1 MPSTN
6 QCIGSHYDELKHRVF
21 YFNYN
26 SAGYNGIYIYD
37 VKANTITPLLISYV
51 DSTEDLFGFDPK
63 YPIPSVNILYR
74 TEEDGDI
81 LYWTDRLNR
90 PMKLNIKEA
99 IDKVYGTDWKKEYL
113 TVARKMPLLSA
124 QCQYSDDSSRNINT
138 LKNKVYQFRYQWVY
152 KDDTKSCWSPWSK
165 LFAPANVDTLSN
177 EINPTK
183 NNVIYVDMPSVG
195 GDIKEVR
202 IGARHSIVDA
212 FSDTFWVDTLTTA
225 EFNALTSTVS
235 GLKRYNFYNTEAYP
249 FIDKSEDAFLF
260 DYVPVKANA
269 QELLNGNVLIYG
281 GITEGVTFDVP
292 FTNNEISLPYV
303 ELVANAGGGSSSDKL
318 TTSVED
324 KQPSSP
330 PYSNESY
337 YIYLTGTPDIG
348 DVINLN
354 ISMYDTG
361 GQTHYASA
369 SVSYTVQAGSTTL
382 AAIQSALVAAINAN
396 TTVQAFR
403 ITAAP
408 NSSPLGVK
416 LTGSTYTSN
425 GTQFT
430 KILNVSH
437 SVVWVNPPSN
447 GTTNEVNT
455 AIYKHK
461 STYRFGLVYFDEFGV
476 TNGVVT
482 ASNMNVNT
490 PEIYPPSETTIPLV
504 GTSSPTIPAI
514 TFSLTHTPP
523 SWAKYFSFVRT
534 NNLSIS
540 DFKNIKT
547 NSTFLDGTEYG
558 YLDITNYNNNTSGW
572 PVYEFKKGDRVRVLG
587 KYDGYAT
594 VKDYPILDLLTIK
607 PGTSDVGH
615 FIKVPYDNS
624 TDVTANWL
632 MSQWGTVGNNE
643 FSIEVYSPSVNA
655 DPNSDLQLFYE
666 FGESYEIYT
675 DVNGNRSHKGA
686 TQNQVRGTGAQPALY
701 TFKRGDVYSRQRL
714 NYMWIV
720 DQSVSDN
727 YSSKVIGNGRSFVK
741 DQYAKQI
748 YYPTT
753 VRYSLEYQPNTSI
766 NDTNRFLSGN
776 LDEYDREKGAIQ
788 RLKTRGRQMRIFQS
802 RACGVAPILQ
812 NMLQTADGNTVVSQ
826 STEILNKIQYY
837 QGDYG
842 IGEQYCSLA
851 CSTQADY
858 FIDPIL
864 GAQIRLSNDGMT
876 SLTETYKAHFFLT
889 EKLSK
894 YQKTNYADNFGNGGY
909 AKVLGIYDI
918 FEEEYVACLQ
928 GSATDLPE
936 YTIAF
941 SETRNAYS
949 SFYEYYPEWIESAG
963 NLLIS
968 WKNGELWTHNNT
980 SAYANFY
987 GTQYSPSIK
996 LIFNENQ
1003 NIKKHYNTITTLGNT
1018 TWVAPSNGDINTNM
1032 NQQSKLL
1039 QSDFK
1044 VRDDKY
1050 HAAFKRDANS
1060 TGGIYNGN
1068 VLKGSWLELN
1078 LKPVNPQSLVD
1089 LYYVELGIQQP
1100 LNNR

>member
-1 MPSTN
+1 MASTN

-26 SAGYNGIYIYD
+26 SAGYNGIYVYD
-37 VKANTITPLLISYV
+37 VKANTINPLLISYV
-51 DSTEDLFGFDPK
+51 DSAEDIFGFDPK
-63 YPIPSVNILYR
+63 YPIASVNILYR

-90 PMKLNIKEA
+90 PMKLNIKEST
-99 IDKVYGTDWKKEYL
+99 ISGKTYGTAWKKEYL

-124 QCQYSDDSSRNINT
+124 QCQYADDSSRNINT

-177 EINPTK
+177 EINPSK
-183 NNVIYVDMPSVG
+183 NNVIYVDMPTIG
-195 GDIKEVR
+195 GDIKEVK
-202 IGARHSIVDA
+202 IAARHSVVDA
-212 FSDTFWVDTLTTA
+212 FSDTFLVDTLTIA
-225 EFNALTSTVS
+225 QFNALTTTTN
-235 GLKRYNFYNTEAYP
+235 GLKRYNFFNTEAYP
-249 FIDKSEDAFLF
+249 FIDKTEDQFLF

-281 GITEGVTFDVP
+281 GITEGVTFDTS
-292 FTNNEISLPYV
+292 FTNADVTLPYV
-303 ELVANAGGGSSSDKL
+303 ELVANTGGGSSTDKL
-318 TTSVED
+318 TITTAD
-324 KQPSSP
+324 MQPSSP
-330 PYSNESY
+330 PYSNGSF

-354 ISMYDTG
+354 ITMYDTG
-361 GQTHYASA
+361 GQTHWASA
-369 SVSYTVQAGSTTL
+369 SISYTVQAGSTSL
-382 AAIQSALVAAINAN
+382 ASIQSGLVSAINAN

-408 NSSPLGVK
+408 QSSPLAVK

-425 GTQFT
+425 GTQNT
-430 KILNVSH
+430 KVLGVSN
-437 SVVWVNPPSN
+437 SVIWANPPSN

-482 ASNMNVNT
+482 NSNMNVNT
-490 PEIYPPSETTIPLV
+490 PEITSQNIGATSITIP
-504 GTSSPTIPAI
+504 SI

-534 NNLSIS
+534 NNLSVS

-547 NSTFLDGTEYG
+547 NGAGIVGTEYG
-558 YLDITNYNNNTSGW
+558 WLDITTYNNNTSGW
-572 PVYEFKKGDRVRVLG
+572 PIYEFKKGDRVRVLG
-587 KYDGYAT
+587 VYNGVTT
-594 VKDYPILDLLTIK
+594 VKDYPVLDLLEKK
-607 PGTSDVGH
+607 PGTSDVGY

-624 TDVTANWL
+624 TDSSANWL
-632 MSQWGTVGNNE
+632 MSQWGGVGYTE
-643 FSIEVYSPSVNA
+643 FVIDVYSPSINA

-686 TQNQVRGTGAQPALY
+686 TQNQVRGTGAQPAIY
-701 TFKRGDVYSRQRL
+701 NFKRGDVYSRQRTNL
-714 NYMWIV
+714 MWVV

-727 YSSKVIGNGRSFVK
+727 YSSKVIGNGRSFIR

-748 YYPTT
+748 YYPTS
-753 VRYSLEYQPNTSI
+753 VRYSLEYQPNTNI
-766 NDTNRFLSGN
+766 NDTNRFLFAN
-776 LDEYDREKGAIQ
+776 IDEYDREKGAIQ
-788 RLKTRGRQMRIFQS
+788 RLKTRGRQLRVFQS

-851 CSTQADY
+851 SSSQADY
-858 FIDPIL
+858 FVDPVL

-889 EKLSK
+889 DKISK
-894 YQKTNYADNFGNGGY
+894 YQKTDYADKFGNGGY
-909 AKVLGIYDI
+909 AKILGIYDV
-918 FEEEYVACLQ
+918 FEEEYVACFQ
-928 GSATDLPE
+928 GSADGLTD

-949 SFYEYYPEWIESAG
+949 SFYDYYPEWIESAG
-963 NLLIS
+963 NLLIT

-980 SAYANFY
+980 STYANFY
-987 GTQYSPSIK
+987 GTQYNPSIK
-996 LIFNENQ
+996 LVFNDNQ
-1003 NIKKHYNTITTLGNT
+1003 NIKKHYNTITTLGST
-1018 TWVAPSNGDINTNM
+1018 TWVAPTVGDVNTNL
-1032 NQQSKLL
+1032 NQQSKLI

-1044 VRDDKY
+1044 IKDDKY
-1050 HAAFKRDANS
+1050 HAAFKRDVNS
-1060 TGGIYNGN
+1060 TGGLYNGN
-1068 VLKGSWLELN
+1068 VLKGSWIELN

-1089 LYYVELGIQQP
+1089 LYYIELGIQQP

>member
-21 YFNYN
+21 FFNYN
-26 SAGYNGIYIYD
+26 SSGFNGIYVYD
-37 VKANTITPLLISYV
+37 VKTNAISPLLISYV
-51 DSTEDLFGFDPK
+51 DSQEDIFGFDPK
-63 YPIPSVNILYR
+63 FPIASVNILYR

-99 IDKVYGTDWKKEYL
+99 TISGKTYGTAWKKEYL

-124 QCQYSDDSSRNINT
+124 QCQYADDSSRNINT

-152 KDDTKSCWSPWSK
+152 NDDTKSCWSPWSK

-177 EINPTK
+177 EINPTS
-183 NNVIYVDMPSVG
+183 NNVIYVDMPTAG

-202 IGARHSIVDA
+202 IGARHSIVDT
-212 FSDTFWVDTLTTA
+212 FSDTFLVDTLTIS
-225 EFNALTSTVS
+225 EFNALTTTLD
-235 GLKRYNFYNTEAYP
+235 GLKRYSFYNTEAYP
-249 FIDKSEDAFLF
+249 FIDKSEDSFLF

-292 FTNNEISLPYV
+292 FTNNEISFPYV
-303 ELVANAGGGSSSDKL
+303 ELVSNGSGGGSSTDKL
-318 TTSVED
+318 TTSVAD
-324 KQPSSP
+324 MQPSSP
-330 PYSNESY
+330 PYSNGSY

-354 ISMYDTG
+354 ITVYDTG
-361 GQTHYASA
+361 GQIHWANASI
-369 SVSYTVQAGSTTL
+369 SYTVQAGSATL
-382 AAIQSALVAAINAN
+382 AAIQSAMVALINAN
-396 TTVQAFR
+396 TTIQAFR

-408 NSSPLGVK
+408 QSSPLAIK
-416 LTGSTYTSN
+416 LTGSTYTNN
-425 GTQFT
+425 GTQNT
-430 KILNVSH
+430 KVLNVAH
-437 SVVWVNPPSN
+437 SVNWANPPSN
-447 GTTNEVNT
+447 GTVTDVNA

-482 ASNMNVNT
+482 TSNMNVNT
-490 PEIYPPSETTIPLV
+490 PEITSNNIGATSVSIPS
-504 GTSSPTIPAI
+504 I

-534 NNLSIS
+534 NNLSVS
-540 DFKNIKT
+540 EFKNIKT
-547 NSTFLDGTEYG
+547 TSAFLSGTSYG
-558 YLDITNYNNNTSGW
+558 YLDITGYNTNTSGW
-572 PVYEFKKGDRVRVLG
+572 PAYEFTKGDRVRVLG
-587 KYDGYAT
+587 VYNGVTT
-594 VKDYPILDLLTIK
+594 VKDYPILDLLTK
-607 PGTSDVGH
+607 HPSTAAAGY
-615 FIKVPYDNS
+615 FIKVAYDNS
-624 TDVTANWL
+624 TDSSANWL
-632 MSQWGTVGNNE
+632 MSQWGGAGYTE
-643 FSIEVYSPSVNA
+643 FVIDVYSPSVNA

-666 FGESYEIYT
+666 FGETYEIYT

-686 TQNQVRGTGAQPALY
+686 TQNQVRGTGAQAAIY
-701 TFKRGDVYSRQRL
+701 TFKRGDVYTRQRI
-714 NYMWIV
+714 NYMWVI
-720 DQSVSDN
+720 DQSLSDN
-727 YSSKVIGNGRSFVK
+727 YSSKVIGNGRSFIK
-741 DQYAKQI
+741 DQYAKQV

-753 VRYSLEYQPNTSI
+753 VRYSLEYQPNTNI
-766 NDTNRFLSGN
+766 NDTNRFLSAN

-788 RLKTRGRQMRIFQS
+788 RLKTRGRQMRVFQS

-851 CSTQADY
+851 SSAQADY
-858 FIDPIL
+858 FVDPVL
-864 GAQIRLSNDGMT
+864 GAQLRLSNDGIT
-876 SLTETYKAHFFLT
+876 SLTETYKAHYFLN

-909 AKVLGIYDI
+909 AKILGIYDV
-918 FEEEYVACLQ
+918 FEEEYVSCLQ
-928 GSATDLPE
+928 GSSSSLTN

-941 SETRNAYS
+941 SENRNAYS

-963 NLLIS
+963 NLLIT

-980 SAYANFY
+980 DAYANFY
-987 GTQYSPSIK
+987 GTQYNPSIK
-996 LIFNENQ
+996 LVFNENQ
-1003 NIKKHYNTITTLGNT
+1003 NIKKHYNTITTLGST
-1018 TWVAPSNGDINTNM
+1018 TWVAATNGDITTSLG
-1032 NQQSKLL
+1032 QYSKISE
-1039 QSDFK
+1039 SDFK
-1044 VRDDKY
+1044 IKDDKY
-1050 HAAFKRDANS
+1050 HAAFKRDATVLNDA
-1060 TGGIYNGN
+1060 TKFYNGN
-1068 VLKGSWLELN
+1068 VLKGSWMEIN

-1089 LYYVELGIQQP
+1089 LYYVDISILEP

>member
-1 MPSTN
+1 MASTN

-21 YFNYN
+21 FFNYN
-26 SAGYNGIYIYD
+26 SAGYNGIYVYD
-37 VKANTITPLLISYV
+37 VKGNEIKPLLISYI
-51 DSTEDLFGFDPK
+51 DSAEDIFEFDPK

-81 LYWTDRLNR
+81 LYWTDRKNR

-99 IDKVYGTDWKKEYL
+99 TDIGKTYGTAWKKEYL

-183 NNVIYVDMPSVG
+183 NNVIYVDMPIVG
-195 GDIKEVR
+195 ADIKEIK
-202 IGARHSIVDA
+202 IGARHSVVDT
-212 FSDTFWVDTLTTA
+212 FSDTFLVDTLTVA
-225 EFNALTSTVS
+225 QFNALTSTTA
-235 GLKRYNFYNTEAYP
+235 GLKRYNFFNTEAYP

-260 DYVPVKANA
+260 DYVPVKANS

-281 GITEGVTFDVP
+281 GITEGVTFDTS
-292 FTNNEISLPYV
+292 FTNSDVTLPYV
-303 ELVANAGGGSSSDKL
+303 ELVANAAGGSSTDKL
-318 TTSVED
+318 VVTTAD
-324 KQPSSP
+324 TQPSSP
-330 PYSNESY
+330 PYNTGSFF
-337 YIYLTGTPDIG
+337 IYLTGTPDIG

-354 ISMYDTG
+354 ITMYDTG
-361 GQTHYASA
+361 GQTHWASA
-369 SVSYTVQAGSTTL
+369 SISYTVQAGSTSL
-382 AAIQSALVAAINAN
+382 ASIQSGLVSAINAN

-408 NSSPLGVK
+408 QSSPLAVK

-425 GTQFT
+425 GTQYT
-430 KILNVSH
+430 KVLGVAN
-437 SVVWVNPPSN
+437 SVVWANPPSN
-447 GTTNEVNT
+447 GTTTEVNT

-482 ASNMNVNT
+482 NSNMNVNT
-490 PEIYPPSETTIPLV
+490 PEVTSANIGATSISIPS
-504 GTSSPTIPAI
+504 I

-534 NNLSIS
+534 NNLSVS
-540 DFKNIKT
+540 EFKNIKT
-547 NSTFLDGTEYG
+547 NGAGLVGTEYG
-558 YLDITNYNNNTSGW
+558 WLDITNYNNNTSGW
-572 PVYEFKKGDRVRVLG
+572 TPYDFKKGDRVRVLG
-587 KYDGYAT
+587 VYNGVTT
-594 VKDYPILDLLTIK
+594 VRDYPVLELLTKK
-607 PGTSDVGH
+607 PTDSSAGF

-624 TDVTANWL
+624 TEAGTNWL
-632 MSQWGTVGNNE
+632 MSQWGGVNYTE
-643 FSIEVYSPSVNA
+643 FVIDVYSPSINA

-666 FGESYEIYT
+666 FGETYEIYT
-675 DVNGNRSHKGA
+675 DANGNRSHKGA
-686 TQNQVRGTGAQPALY
+686 TQNQVRGTGAQPAIY
-701 TFKRGDVYSRQRL
+701 VFKRGDAYSRQRV

-727 YSSKVIGNGRSFVK
+727 YSSKVIGNGRAFIR

-753 VRYSLEYQPNTSI
+753 VRYSLEYQPNTNI

-851 CSTQADY
+851 SSAQADY
-858 FIDPIL
+858 FVDPVL

-889 EKLSK
+889 DKISK
-894 YQKTNYADNFGNGGY
+894 YQKTTYADKFANGGY
-909 AKVLGIYDI
+909 AKILGIYDV
-918 FEEEYVACLQ
+918 FEEEYVACFQ
-928 GSATDLPE
+928 GSADGLTD

-949 SFYEYYPEWIESAG
+949 SFYDYYPEWIESAG
-963 NLLIS
+963 NLLIT
-968 WKNGELWTHNNT
+968 WKNGELWSHNNT

-987 GTQYSPSIK
+987 GTQYNPSIK
-996 LIFNENQ
+996 LVFNENQ
-1003 NIKKHYNTITTLGNT
+1003 NIKKHYTTITTLGNT
-1018 TWVAPSNGDINTNM
+1018 VWTAATNGDVNTNM
-1032 NQQSKLL
+1032 NQQSKLI
-1039 QSDFK
+1039 QADFK
-1044 VRDDKY
+1044 VKDDKS
-1050 HAAFKRDANS
+1050 HAAFKRDVNS
-1060 TGGIYNGN
+1060 TGGLYNGN
-1068 VLKGSWLELN
+1068 VLKGSWLEVN

>member
-1 MPSTN
+1 MASTN

-21 YFNYN
+21 FFNYN
-26 SAGYNGIYIYD
+26 SAGYHGIYVYD
-37 VKANTITPLLISYV
+37 VKTNAISPLLISYI
-51 DSTEDLFGFDPK
+51 DSQEDIFGFDPK

-99 IDKVYGTDWKKEYL
+99 TVSGKTYGTNWKKEYL

-152 KDDTKSCWSPWSK
+152 NDDTKSCWSPWSK

-177 EINPTK
+177 EINPTL
-183 NNVIYVDMPSVG
+183 NNVIYVDMPAVG

-202 IGARHSIVDA
+202 IGARHSIVDT
-212 FSDTFWVDTLTTA
+212 FSDTFLVDTLTTSQ
-225 EFNALTSTVS
+225 FNALTSTTS
-235 GLKRYNFYNTEAYP
+235 GLKRYNFFNTEAYP

-303 ELVANAGGGSSSDKL
+303 ELVANSAGGSSTDKL
-318 TTSVED
+318 DTTVGD
-324 KQPSSP
+324 TQPSSP
-330 PYSNESY
+330 PYSTGSY
-337 YIYLTGTPDIG
+337 FIYLTGTPDIG

-354 ISMYDTG
+354 IIMYDTG
-361 GQTHYASA
+361 GQIHYGQASI
-369 SVSYTVQAGSTTL
+369 SYTVQAGSTTL
-382 AAIQSALVAAINAN
+382 AAIQSGLVAAINAN
-396 TTVQAFR
+396 ATVQAFR

-408 NSSPLGVK
+408 QSSPLAVK

-425 GTQFT
+425 GTQNT
-430 KILNVSH
+430 KVLTVGD
-437 SVVWVNPPSN
+437 SVVWANPPSN

-490 PEIYPPSETTIPLV
+490 PELTSANIGATSITIP
-504 GTSSPTIPAI
+504 SIN
-514 TFSLTHTPP
+514 FSLTHTPP

-534 NNLSIS
+534 NNLSIA

-547 NSTFLDGTEYG
+547 TTAFLGGTEYG
-558 YLDITNYNNNTSGW
+558 YLDITGYNNNTSGW

-587 KYDGYAT
+587 VYNGVTT
-594 VKDYPILDLLTIK
+594 VRDYPVLDLLSK
-607 PGTSDVGH
+607 HPSTSAAGH

-624 TDVTANWL
+624 TDSTTNWL
-632 MSQWGTVGNNE
+632 MSQWGGVGYTE
-643 FSIEVYSPSVNA
+643 FVIDVYSPSVNA
-655 DPNSDLQLFYE
+655 DPDSDLQLFYE
-666 FGESYEIYT
+666 FGETYEIYT
-675 DVNGNRSHKGA
+675 DANGNRSHKGA

-701 TFKRGDVYSRQRL
+701 TFKRGDAYSRQRV

-727 YSSKVIGNGRSFVK
+727 YSSKVIGNGRAFTK

-851 CSTQADY
+851 CSAQADY
-858 FIDPIL
+858 FVDPVL
-864 GAQIRLSNDGMT
+864 GAQIRLSNDGIT
-876 SLTETYKAHFFLT
+876 SISETYKAHFFLT

-894 YQKTNYADNFGNGGY
+894 YQKTNYADKFGNGGY
-909 AKVLGIYDI
+909 AKVLGIYDV
-918 FEEEYVACLQ
+918 FEEEYIACLQ
-928 GSATDLPE
+928 GSNSNFSD
-936 YTIAF
+936 YTLAF

-949 SFYEYYPEWIESAG
+949 AFYDYYPEWIESAG
-963 NLLIS
+963 NLLIT

-996 LIFNENQ
+996 LVFNENQ
-1003 NIKKHYNTITTLGNT
+1003 NIKKHYTTITTLGNT
-1018 TWVAPSNGDINTNM
+1018 TWVAATNGDINTNM
-1032 NQQSKLL
+1032 NQQSRLI
-1039 QSDFK
+1039 QADFK
-1044 VRDDKY
+1044 VKDDKA
-1050 HAAFKRDANS
+1050 HASFKRDVNS
-1060 TGGIYNGN
+1060 TGGLYNGN

>member
-1 MPSTN
+1 MASTN

-26 SAGYNGIYIYD
+26 SAGYNGIYVYD
-37 VKANTITPLLISYV
+37 VKANTISPLLISYL
-51 DSTEDLFGFDPK
+51 DSSEDIFGFDPK
-63 YPIPSVNILYR
+63 YPIASVNILYR

-99 IDKVYGTDWKKEYL
+99 TISGKTYGTDWKKEYL

-124 QCQYSDDSSRNINT
+124 QCQYADDSSRNINT

-177 EINPTK
+177 EIDPTK
-183 NNVIYVDMPSVG
+183 NNVIYVDMPTVG
-195 GDIKEVR
+195 GDIKEVK
-202 IGARHSIVDA
+202 IGARHSVVDT
-212 FSDTFWVDTLTTA
+212 FSDTFLVDTLSIA
-225 EFNALTSTVS
+225 QFNALSTTSS

-281 GITEGVTFDVP
+281 GITEGVTFDTS
-292 FTNNEISLPYV
+292 FSNSDISVPYV
-303 ELVANAGGGSSSDKL
+303 ELVANAGGGSSTDKL
-318 TTSVED
+318 TITTAD
-324 KQPSSP
+324 MQPSSP
-330 PYSNESY
+330 PYSNGSY

-354 ISMYDTG
+354 ITMYDTG
-361 GQTHYASA
+361 GQTHWANASI
-369 SVSYTVQAGSTTL
+369 SYTVQAGSTTL
-382 AAIQSALVAAINAN
+382 SAIQSAIVAAINAN

-403 ITAAP
+403 INAAP
-408 NSSPLGVK
+408 QTSPLAVK
-416 LTGSTYTSN
+416 LTGSTYTNN
-425 GTQFT
+425 GTQYT
-430 KILNVSH
+430 KVLNVST
-437 SVVWVNPPSN
+437 SVNWANPPSN

-461 STYRFGLVYFDEFGV
+461 STYRFGLVYFDEFGM

-482 ASNMNVNT
+482 NSNMNVNT
-490 PEIYPPSETTIPLV
+490 PEITSQNIGATSNTIP
-504 GTSSPTIPAI
+504 SI

-534 NNLSIS
+534 NNLSVS

-547 NSTFLDGTEYG
+547 NNAGKIGTQYG
-558 YLDITNYNNNTSGW
+558 YLDITTYNTNTSGW
-572 PVYEFKKGDRVRVLG
+572 PAYSFKKGDRVKVLG
-587 KYDGYAT
+587 VYNGVTT
-594 VKDYPILDLLTIK
+594 VKDYPVLELLTK
-607 PGTSDVGH
+607 DPNNSANSGF

-624 TDVTANWL
+624 TDSSANWL
-632 MSQWGTVGNNE
+632 MSNWGNVGYTE
-643 FSIEVYSPSVNA
+643 FVIDVYSPSINA

-666 FGESYEIYT
+666 FGETYEIYT
-675 DVNGNRSHKGA
+675 DANGNRSHKGA
-686 TQNQVRGTGAQPALY
+686 TQNQVRGTGAQPAIY
-701 TFKRGDVYSRQRL
+701 TFKRGDVYSRQRV

-727 YSSKVIGNGRSFVK
+727 YSSKVIGNGRAFVR

-748 YYPTT
+748 YYPST
-753 VRYSLEYQPNTSI
+753 VRYSLEYQPNTNI

-788 RLKTRGRQMRIFQS
+788 RLKTRGRQLRVFQS

-851 CSTQADY
+851 SSSQADY
-858 FIDPIL
+858 FVDPVL

-889 EKLSK
+889 DKISK
-894 YQKTNYADNFGNGGY
+894 YQKTDYADKFGNGGY
-909 AKVLGIYDI
+909 AKILGIYDV
-918 FEEEYVACLQ
+918 FEEEYVACFQ
-928 GSATDLPE
+928 GSGDGLPD

-949 SFYEYYPEWIESAG
+949 SFYDYYPEWIESAG
-963 NLLIS
+963 NLLIT
-968 WKNGELWTHNNT
+968 WKSGELWTHNNT

-987 GTQYSPSIK
+987 GTQYNPSIK
-996 LIFNENQ
+996 LVFNDNQ
-1003 NIKKHYNTITTLGNT
+1003 NIKKHYNTITTLGST
-1018 TWVAPSNGDINTNM
+1018 TWVAPTVGDVNTNL
-1032 NQQSKLL
+1032 NQQSKLI
-1039 QSDFK
+1039 QADFK
-1044 VRDDKY
+1044 IKDDKY
-1050 HAAFKRDANS
+1050 HAAFKRDVNS
-1060 TGGIYNGN
+1060 TGGLYNGN
-1068 VLKGSWLELN
+1068 VLKGSWIELN

-1089 LYYVELGIQQP
+1089 LYYIELGIQQP

>member
-1 MPSTN
+1 MASTN

-21 YFNYN
+21 FFNYN
-26 SAGYNGIYIYD
+26 SAGYHGIYVYD
-37 VKANTITPLLISYV
+37 VKTNAITPLLISYI
-51 DSTEDLFGFDPK
+51 DSQEDIFGFDPK

-81 LYWTDRLNR
+81 LYWTDRNNR

-99 IDKVYGTDWKKEYL
+99 TVSGKTYGTNWKKEYL

-183 NNVIYVDMPSVG
+183 NNVIYVDMPAVG

-202 IGARHSIVDA
+202 IGARHSIVDT
-212 FSDTFWVDTLTTA
+212 FSDTFLVDTLTTA
-225 EFNALTSTVS
+225 QFNALTSTTS
-235 GLKRYNFYNTEAYP
+235 GVKRYNFFNTEAYP

-303 ELVANAGGGSSSDKL
+303 ELVANSAGGSSTDKL
-318 TTSVED
+318 DTTVGD
-324 KQPSSP
+324 TQPSSP
-330 PYSNESY
+330 PYSTGSY
-337 YIYLTGTPDIG
+337 FIYLTGTPDIG

-354 ISMYDTG
+354 IIMYDTG
-361 GQTHYASA
+361 GQIHYGQASI
-369 SVSYTVQAGSTTL
+369 SYTVQAGSTTL
-382 AAIQSALVAAINAN
+382 AAIQSGLVAAINAN
-396 TTVQAFR
+396 ATVQAFR

-408 NSSPLGVK
+408 QSSPLAVK

-425 GTQFT
+425 GTQNT
-430 KILNVSH
+430 KVLTVGD
-437 SVVWVNPPSN
+437 SVVWANPPSN

-490 PEIYPPSETTIPLV
+490 PELTSANIGATSITIP
-504 GTSSPTIPAI
+504 SIN
-514 TFSLTHTPP
+514 FSLTHTPP

-534 NNLSIS
+534 NNLSIA

-547 NSTFLDGTEYG
+547 TTAFLGGTEYG
-558 YLDITNYNNNTSGW
+558 YLDITGYNNNTSGW

-587 KYDGYAT
+587 VYNGVTT
-594 VKDYPILDLLTIK
+594 VRDYPVLDLLTK
-607 PGTSDVGH
+607 HPSTSAAGH

-624 TDVTANWL
+624 TDSTTNWL
-632 MSQWGTVGNNE
+632 MSQWGGVGYTE
-643 FSIEVYSPSVNA
+643 FVIDVYSPSVNA
-655 DPNSDLQLFYE
+655 DPDSDLQLFYE
-666 FGESYEIYT
+666 FGETYEIYT

-701 TFKRGDVYSRQRL
+701 TFKRGDAYSRQRV

-727 YSSKVIGNGRSFVK
+727 YSSKVIGNGRAFTK

-753 VRYSLEYQPNTSI
+753 VRYSLEYQPNTNI

-802 RACGVAPILQ
+802 RACGMAPILQ

-851 CSTQADY
+851 CSAQADY
-858 FIDPIL
+858 FVDPVL
-864 GAQIRLSNDGMT
+864 GAQIRLSNDGIT

-889 EKLSK
+889 DKISK
-894 YQKTNYADNFGNGGY
+894 YQKTNYADKFANGGY
-909 AKVLGIYDI
+909 AKILGIYDV
-918 FEEEYVACLQ
+918 FEEEYVACFQ
-928 GSATDLPE
+928 GSADGLTD

-949 SFYEYYPEWIESAG
+949 SFYDYYPEWIESAG
-963 NLLIS
+963 NLLIT

-987 GTQYSPSIK
+987 GTQYNPSIK
-996 LIFNENQ
+996 LVFNENQ
-1003 NIKKHYNTITTLGNT
+1003 NIKKHYTTITTLGNT
-1018 TWVAPSNGDINTNM
+1018 TWVAATNGDINTNM
-1032 NQQSKLL
+1032 NQQSRLI
-1039 QSDFK
+1039 QADFK
-1044 VRDDKY
+1044 VKDDKA
-1050 HAAFKRDANS
+1050 HAAFKRDVNS
-1060 TGGIYNGN
+1060 VGGLYNGN
-1068 VLKGSWLELN
+1068 VLKGSWLEVN

>member
-1 MPSTN
+1 MASTN

-21 YFNYN
+21 FFNYN
-26 SAGYNGIYIYD
+26 SAGYHGIYVYD
-37 VKANTITPLLISYV
+37 VKTNAITPLLISYI
-51 DSTEDLFGFDPK
+51 DSQEDIFGFDPK

-81 LYWTDRLNR
+81 LYWTDRNNR
-90 PMKLNIKEA
+90 PMKLNIKETTVSG
-99 IDKVYGTDWKKEYL
+99 KTYGTNWKKEYL

-152 KDDTKSCWSPWSK
+152 NDDTKSCWSPWSK
-165 LFAPANVDTLSN
+165 LFAPANVDMLSN

-202 IGARHSIVDA
+202 IGARHSIVDT
-212 FSDTFWVDTLTTA
+212 FSDTFLVDSLTTA
-225 EFNALTSTVS
+225 EFNALTTTTS
-235 GLKRYNFYNTEAYP
+235 GLKRYNFFNTEAYP
-249 FIDKSEDAFLF
+249 FIDKSEDSFLF
-260 DYVPVKANA
+260 DYVPVKANS

-303 ELVANAGGGSSSDKL
+303 ELVANAGGGSSTDKL
-318 TTSVED
+318 DTTVGD
-324 KQPSSP
+324 TQPSSP
-330 PYSNESY
+330 PYSTGSY
-337 YIYLTGTPDIG
+337 FIYLTGTPDIG

-354 ISMYDTG
+354 IIMYDTG
-361 GQTHYASA
+361 GQIHYGQASI
-369 SVSYTVQAGSTTL
+369 SYTVQAGSTSL
-382 AAIQSALVAAINAN
+382 SAIQSGLVAAINAN

-408 NSSPLGVK
+408 QSSPLAVK
-416 LTGSTYTSN
+416 LTGTTYTSN
-425 GTQFT
+425 GTQNT
-430 KILNVSH
+430 KVLTVGD
-437 SVVWVNPPSN
+437 SVVWANPPSN
-447 GTTNEVNT
+447 GTTTEVNT

-490 PEIYPPSETTIPLV
+490 PEL
-504 GTSSPTIPAI
+504 TSANIGATSITIPAI
-514 TFSLTHTPP
+514 NFSLTHTPP

-547 NSTFLDGTEYG
+547 TTAFLGGTEYG
-558 YLDITNYNNNTSGW
+558 YLDITGYNNNTSGW

-587 KYDGYAT
+587 VYNGVTT
-594 VKDYPILDLLTIK
+594 VRDYPVLDLLTKK

-624 TDVTANWL
+624 TDSTANWL
-632 MSQWGTVGNNE
+632 MSQWGGVGYTE
-643 FSIEVYSPSVNA
+643 FVIDVYSPSINA
-655 DPNSDLQLFYE
+655 DPDSDLQLFYE
-666 FGESYEIYT
+666 FGETYEIYT
-675 DVNGNRSHKGA
+675 DANGNRSHKGA

-701 TFKRGDVYSRQRL
+701 TFKRGDAYSRQRV

-727 YSSKVIGNGRSFVK
+727 YSSKVIGNGRAFIK

-753 VRYSLEYQPNTSI
+753 VRYSLEYQPNTNI

-788 RLKTRGRQMRIFQS
+788 RLKTRGRQIRVFQS

-851 CSTQADY
+851 SSAQADY
-858 FIDPIL
+858 FVDPVL
-864 GAQIRLSNDGMT
+864 GAQIRLSNDGIT

-889 EKLSK
+889 DKISK
-894 YQKTNYADNFGNGGY
+894 YQKTNYADKFANGGY
-909 AKVLGIYDI
+909 AKILGIYDV
-918 FEEEYVACLQ
+918 FEEEYVACFQ
-928 GSATDLPE
+928 GSADGLTD

-949 SFYEYYPEWIESAG
+949 SFYDYYPEWIESAG
-963 NLLIS
+963 NLLIT

-987 GTQYSPSIK
+987 GTQYNPSIK
-996 LIFNENQ
+996 LVFNENQ
-1003 NIKKHYNTITTLGNT
+1003 NIKKHYTTITTLGNT
-1018 TWVAPSNGDINTNM
+1018 TWIAATNGDINTNM
-1032 NQQSKLL
+1032 NQQSRLI
-1039 QSDFK
+1039 QADFK
-1044 VRDDKY
+1044 VKDDKA
-1050 HAAFKRDANS
+1050 HASFKRDVNS
-1060 TGGIYNGN
+1060 TGGLYNGN